1 MTSSS
6 NLDPFEMWR
15 QVVTKLEGSIN
26 SMANNS
32 MNSEQFTRALD
43 QLSQVS
49 TGMQQTFEKVLD
61 GYFKTLRLPSQKDI
75 AAIAD
80 RLQRLEDKINMLQD
94 KIDMLLPMEQREP
107 VENRPLR
114 TRQPSSSD
122 KAATEP
128 AKTSPG
134 SGG

>member
-15 QVVTKLEGSIN
+15 QVVTKLEGGIN

-32 MNSEQFTRALD
+32 MNSEQFTRALH
-43 QLSQVS
+43 QFSQVS

-61 GYFKTLRLPSQKDI
+61 GYFKALRLPSQKDI
-75 AAIAD
+75 AALAD
-80 RLQRLEDKINMLQD
+80 KLQRLED

-114 TRQPSSSD
+114 TRQPSSQA
-122 KAATEP
+122 KVATDP
-128 AKTSPG
+128 AKTS
-134 SGG
+134 SK

>member
-75 AAIAD
+75 AALAD
-80 RLQRLEDKINMLQD
+80 RLQRLED

-107 VENRPLR
+107 LENRPLR
-114 TRQPSSSD
+114 TRQPSSSG
-122 KAATEP
+122 KAAREE
-128 AKTSPG
+128 TSPG

>member
-15 QVVTKLEGSIN
+15 QVVTKLEGGIN
-26 SMANNS
+26 SMANSS
-32 MNSEQFTRALD
+32 MNSEQFTRAL
-43 QLSQVS
+43 QQFSQVS
-49 TGMQQTFEKVLD
+49 TGIQQTFEKVLD
-61 GYFKTLRLPSQKDI
+61 GYFKALRLPSQKDI
-75 AAIAD
+75 AALAD
-80 RLQRLEDKINMLQD
+80 RLQRLED

-107 VENRPLR
+107 LENRPLR
-114 TRQPSSSD
+114 TRQPSSSG

>member
-6 NLDPFEMWR
+6 SLDPFEMWR
-15 QVVTKLEGSIN
+15 QVVTKLEGGIN
-26 SMANNS
+26 SMANSS
-32 MNSEQFTRALD
+32 MNSEQFTRAL
-43 QLSQVS
+43 QQFSQVS

-61 GYFKTLRLPSQKDI
+61 GYFKALRLPSQKDI
-75 AAIAD
+75 AALAD
-80 RLQRLEDKINMLQD
+80 RLQRLEDKI
-94 KIDMLLPMEQREP
+94 DMLLPMEHRDP
-107 VENRPLR
+107 LENRPLR
-114 TRQPSSSD
+114 TRQPSGPG

>member
-6 NLDPFEMWR
+6 SLDPFEMWR
-15 QVVTKLEGSIN
+15 QVVTKLEGGIN
-26 SMANNS
+26 SMANSS
-32 MNSEQFTRALD
+32 MNSEQFTRAL
-43 QLSQVS
+43 QQFSQVS

-61 GYFKTLRLPSQKDI
+61 GYFKALRLPSQKDI
-75 AAIAD
+75 AALAD
-80 RLQRLEDKINMLQD
+80 RLQRLED

-107 VENRPLR
+107 LENRPLR
-114 TRQPSSSD
+114 TRQPSSSG

>member
-94 KIDMLLPMEQREP
+94 KIDMLLPLEQREP

-114 TRQPSSSD
+114 TRQPSSSG
-122 KAATEP
+122 KAATDE
-128 AKTSPG
+128 TSPG

>member
-15 QVVTKLEGSIN
+15 QVVTKLEGGIN
-26 SMANNS
+26 SMANSS
-32 MNSEQFTRALD
+32 MNSEQFTRALH
-43 QLSQVS
+43 QFSQVS

-61 GYFKTLRLPSQKDI
+61 GYFKALRLPSQKDI
-75 AAIAD
+75 AALAD
-80 RLQRLEDKINMLQD
+80 RLQRLED

-107 VENRPLR
+107 LENRPLR
-114 TRQPSSSD
+114 TRQPSSSG

>member
-15 QVVTKLEGSIN
+15 QVVTKLEGGIN
-26 SMANNS
+26 AMANNS
-32 MNSEQFTRALD
+32 MNSEQFTRALH
-43 QLSQVS
+43 QFSQVS

-61 GYFKTLRLPSQKDI
+61 GYFKALRLPSQKDI
-75 AAIAD
+75 AALAD
-80 RLQRLEDKINMLQD
+80 KLQRLED

-114 TRQPSSSD
+114 TREPSSQAKVTTD
-122 KAATEP
+122 P
-128 AKTSPG
+128 AKTSPSSRG
-134 SGG
+134 